1 MVIQTI
7 VAFFATVSF
16 CILFSV
22 PMKQYLFCGFTGAF
36 AWLCYLLLMS
46 FHISSVAATFV
57 AAVILTGFSRI
68 FAIRRRVPVTVFL
81 TAGIFPLVPGA
92 GIYYTTYYMIM
103 NQPDQAASK
112 GIETIKLAVAIA
124 LGIMSVFAIPQKLL
138 SWIAFVPRQKE
149 ISDHPDE
156 VD

>member
-1 MVIQTI
+1 MIIQTL
-7 VAFFATVSF
+7 VAFFATISF

-22 PMKQYLFCGFTGAF
+22 PMKQYLFCGFTGAV
-36 AWLCYLLLMS
+36 AWLCYLLVVS
-46 FHISSVAATFV
+46 FDFSPVLATFI
-57 AAVILTGFSRI
+57 AAIILTSFSRI

-103 NQPDQAASK
+103 NQPSQAANK

-138 SWIAFVPRQKE
+138 AWVAFLPKNKRN
-149 ISDHPDE
+149 PF
-156 VD
+156 

>member
-1 MVIQTI
+1 MIIQTI

-22 PMKQYLFCGFTGAF
+22 PMKQYLFCGFTGAV
-36 AWLCYLLLMS
+36 AWLCYLLISLR
-46 FHISSVAATFV
+46 FSSVIATFV
-57 AAVILTGFSRI
+57 AAVILTAFSRI

-92 GIYYTTYYMIM
+92 GIYYTTYYLIM
-103 NQPDQAASK
+103 NQQGLAASK

-124 LGIMSVFAIPQKLL
+124 LGIMSIFAIPQKLL
-138 SWIAFVPRQKE
+138 SWIAFLPKRKANLNPQDK
-149 ISDHPDE
+149 

>member
-1 MVIQTI
+1 MIIQTI
-7 VAFFATVSF
+7 VAFFATLSF

-22 PMKQYLFCGFTGAF
+22 PKKQFLFCGFTGAV
-36 AWLCYLLLMS
+36 AWLCYLLLIS
-46 FHISSVAATFV
+46 FHLSPVLATFV
-57 AAVILTGFSRI
+57 AAIILTAFSRI

-81 TAGIFPLVPGA
+81 IAGIFPLVPGA

-103 NQPDQAASK
+103 NQLSQAANK

-138 SWIAFVPRQKE
+138 HWLVFLPKKSKFHNQTE
-149 ISDHPDE
+149 EGD
-156 VD
+156 

>member
-1 MVIQTI
+1 MILQTI
-7 VAFFATVSF
+7 VAFFATISF

-22 PMKQYLFCGFTGAF
+22 PMKQYLFCGFTGAI
-36 AWLCYLLLMS
+36 AWLCYLLLS
-46 FHISSVAATFV
+46 LHISAVAATFV
-57 AAVILTGFSRI
+57 AAVILTAFSRI

-103 NQPDQAASK
+103 NQPDQAGSK

-138 SWIAFVPRQKE
+138 AWIAFVPKQKE
-149 ISDHPDE
+149 ILNPRDKAD
-156 VD
+156 